1 MAADSNNISVASG
14 LRGRLLFNE
23 PLANYTSWRIGGPA
37 DSLYLPADLAD
48 LSHFLAGLPMDEPL
62 CWLGLGSNTLVRD
75 KGVRGTVIVTQGSLN
90 ELSLIDEHTLRAEAG
105 VSCGKVA
112 RTAARHGLTG
122 AEFLAGIP
130 GTMGGA
136 LRMNAG
142 CHDGE
147 TWDYVAKL
155 ECLDRQGNI
164 RVRMPHE
171 YQVTYRH
178 VTGPE
183 NEWFVAVYLQLPT
196 GDKAQSLA
204 KIKELLARR
213 AATQPTGD
221 YSCGSVFRNPPNNYA
236 AKLIEACG
244 LKGTSIG
251 DAMVSTKHANF
262 IVNNGQAT
270 AAEVEALIDKVA
282 TVVKKNHDIALIRE
296 VHVIGES

>member
-1 MAADSNNISVASG
+1 MSADSNNTSVASD

-48 LSHFLAGLPMDEPL
+48 LRRFLAGLPADQPL

-75 KGVRGTVIVTQGSLN
+75 KGIRGTVIVTQGCLN
-90 ELSLIDEHTLRAEAG
+90 ELSLVDEHTLRIEAG

-112 RTAARHGLTG
+112 RTAARQGLTG

-142 CHDGE
+142 CYDGE

-155 ECLDRQGNI
+155 ECLDRQGNL
-164 RVRMPHE
+164 RVRMPQE
-171 YQVTYRH
+171 YKVGYRH
-178 VTGPE
+178 VTGPQ
-183 NEWFVAVYLQLPT
+183 NEWFVAAYLQLPA
-196 GDKAQSLA
+196 GDKVQSLA
-204 KIKELLARR
+204 KIKEFLAKR
-213 AATQPTGD
+213 AATQPTGEH
-221 YSCGSVFRNPPNNYA
+221 SCGSVFRNPVNHYA

-244 LKGTSIG
+244 LKGTRIG

-262 IVNNGQAT
+262 IVNNGRAT
-270 AAEVEALIDKVA
+270 AAEVEALIDKIA
-282 TVVKKNHDIALIRE
+282 SMVKKNHAIDLMCE
-296 VHVIGES
+296 VHIIGES